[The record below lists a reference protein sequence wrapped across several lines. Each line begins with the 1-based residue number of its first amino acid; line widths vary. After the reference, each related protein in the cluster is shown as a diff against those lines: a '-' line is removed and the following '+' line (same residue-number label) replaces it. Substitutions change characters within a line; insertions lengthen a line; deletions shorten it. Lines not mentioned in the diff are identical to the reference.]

1 MIFDHVSHIDQ
12 YITLYPS
19 LQCVIPFLKRIEKE
33 SLKPGIYEIDGRT
46 IYAMIQ
52 EYETQPEDT
61 LLWECHRRY
70 IDLQMIL
77 EGEEEIGWSECS
89 KLIDCGEYDEVKD
102 VMMAA
107 DSSDSVMLKLSA
119 GRFVIF
125 MPHDAHKPLCLHKVS
140 GRVKK
145 VVIKMAV

>member
-1 MIFDHVSHIDQ
+1 MILDHISYIYQ
-12 YITLYPS
+12 YIGLYPA
-19 LQCVIPFLKRIEKE
+19 LNQVIPFLARLKKD
-33 SLKPGIYEIDGRT
+33 SLKPGIYEIDGRN

-52 EYETQPEDT
+52 EYETQPEDA

-89 KLIDCGEYDEVKD
+89 KLIDCGKYDEVKD
-102 VMMAA
+102 IMMAA
-107 DSSDSVMLKLSA
+107 ASSESVLLKLSA